1 MSRSITAGPGI
12 SAAAGRPSK
21 SWTAA
26 STRPR
31 PATKTGRREVGRAA
45 RPGETGDLFALPEPE
60 PPPSPSAPSPS
71 APSGGTWID
80 RLFATEQFAAQR
92 RRAARAAL
100 SDERIR
106 IILTALDARG
116 GTLTRAALGTILGVP
131 AFRLDGILSA
141 LRRILNVDGYDVL
154 AVDDASESV
163 TLNRGL
169 LLVQFDVGGNR
180 T

>member
-1 MSRSITAGPGI
+1 M
-12 SAAAGRPSK
+12 
-21 SWTAA
+21 
-26 STRPR
+26 
-31 PATKTGRREVGRAA
+31 
-45 RPGETGDLFALPEPE
+45 
-60 PPPSPSAPSPS
+60 
-71 APSGGTWID
+71 
-80 RLFATEQFAAQR
+80 
-92 RRAARAAL
+92 

-154 AVDDASESV
+154 AVDEASESV

-169 LLVQFDVGGNR
+169 LLVQFDVGENR